1 MIMHIPYFY
10 SMEYANFYSYDFL
23 YFYSWEE
30 DGWLLHIAK
39 SLLT

>member
-23 YFYSWEE
+23 YFNSWEE